1 MAGAMRGRTE
11 VLGRFSAELEDRHRW
26 ERIVLGKAH
35 SEAVRRI
42 ERKAGEAYRSG
53 LEGSEE
59 RAREA
64 ARRDELAVYDR
75 YRGED
80 WDRLKRSAS
89 EERIEQARELYGE
102 GAYERMK
109 RAEERASR
117 PMLPSQYPSR
127 EGPER
132 SGPERDYGPSR

>member
-53 LEGSEE
+53 LEGS
-59 RAREA
+59 
-64 ARRDELAVYDR
+64 
-75 YRGED
+75 
-80 WDRLKRSAS
+80 
-89 EERIEQARELYGE
+89 
-102 GAYERMK
+102 
-109 RAEERASR
+109 
-117 PMLPSQYPSR
+117 
-127 EGPER
+127 
-132 SGPERDYGPSR
+132 